1 MAMMSRALRSANWSF
16 VVATFPKYP
25 AGMLPT
31 GQKPL
36 VVPAARITSRAMMV
50 FMMSDAPP

>member
-1 MAMMSRALRSANWSF
+1 MMSRALRSANWSF

-25 AGMLPT
+25 AGMLPA

-50 FMMSDAPP
+50 FMMSDPPP